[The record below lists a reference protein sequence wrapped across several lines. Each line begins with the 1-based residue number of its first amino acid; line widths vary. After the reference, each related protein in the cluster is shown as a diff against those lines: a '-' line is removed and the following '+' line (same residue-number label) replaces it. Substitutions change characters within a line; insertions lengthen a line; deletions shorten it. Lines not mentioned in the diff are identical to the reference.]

1 MDNREKMETSTC
13 GRGARLGTTVKQ
25 WDSRETMET
34 STCGRGARLGTTVE
48 QWTAVQQWFELVEL
62 VEFFA
67 AEGVDP
73 GGFVV
78 DLVGLAQRLADPH
91 AMVA

>member
-1 MDNREKMETSTC
+1 MGQPRNN
-13 GRGARLGTTVKQ
+13 GTTVKQ
-25 WDSRETMET
+25 W
-34 STCGRGARLGTTVE
+34 GRRPAVVGHGWG
-48 QWTAVQQWFELVEL
+48 QPWNNGTAVQQWFELVEL

>member
-1 MDNREKMETSTC
+1 MEQWTTVKKW
-13 GRGARLGTTVKQ
+13 RRRPAVVGARLGTTVKQ
-25 WDSRETMET
+25 WDNRGTMGQP
-34 STCGRGARLGTTVE
+34 CNNG
-48 QWTAVQQWFELVEL
+48 TAVQQWFELVEL

>member
-1 MDNREKMETSTC
+1 MKQWDSREKMETSTC
-13 GRGARLGTTVKQ
+13 GRGGTVG
-25 WDSRETMET
+25 DNRETM
-34 STCGRGARLGTTVE
+34 GQPWNNG
-48 QWTAVQQWFELVEL
+48 TAVQQWFELVEL